1 MSDCS
6 GTPCP
11 HGCDEECSLTTE
23 EHRHCPGCAE
33 IAQLRAQLAYVWAER
48 DGWKRMFWF
57 AVWLDRYLEG
67 PCRQCGTD
75 LPDAPRGG
83 QP

>member
-1 MSDCS
+1 MRLSDRAWI
-6 GTPCP
+6 G
-11 HGCDEECSLTTE
+11 GSLMAAAGW
-23 EHRHCPGCAE
+23 P
-33 IAQLRAQLAYVWAER
+33 LAPLV
-48 DGWKRMFWF
+48 GVGMFWF